1 MAEGVAGHVDD
12 LESQAEHFDAIAVV
26 QGQVAGR
33 NAFRRRPE
41 HAGAGAFLQTRHAA
55 HMVGMVVGDDDVAQS
70 PVRMGGQP
78 FLDGAGIARV
88 DHRATTVGYIL
99 Q

>member
-1 MAEGVAGHVDD
+1 MAEGMAGHVND
-12 LESQAEHFDAIAVV
+12 LESQAEHFDAITVV
-26 QGQVAGR
+26 QGQVA
-33 NAFRRRPE
+33 RRDALRHRAE
-41 HAGAGAFLQTRHAA
+41 HTGAGAFLQVRHAA
-55 HMVGMVVGDDDVAQS
+55 DMVGMVMGDDDVAQL